1 MKRLSSIL
9 IFTFFISSISQAS
22 EGIYNDLQACDFY
35 PTTNEV
41 VNWQNYLAT
50 IKPAVVDLKRKKL
63 QSVFFTTN
71 TSEMKVVIDNEK
83 LVMFPTESIYMHK
96 VSYAATTRGA
106 CFYPSISVYA
116 NKNDTLLLVDE
127 WQTAI
132 FYVAQHIYYENATVS
147 SNRLHNSFLG
157 YKVFYKEKVGGV
169 EKVLL
174 LRKLFLK
181 NDVDILYNAWLLR
194 KAEHVRLIINTQNG
208 VNFGN
213 LSTWWQGRD
222 YTYELALIDLYYFKT
237 LDGRDVYQLEWAAPQ
252 TAHLEAY
259 TKLNFD
265 AAKKRVRIMFI
276 DLDLNSEAKFFG
288 EYINLETA
296 SVIKFIGERG
306 QRQEVY

>member
-1 MKRLSSIL
+1 MGRILNDENSNAENTPKADSLMTTDNPKRELPLLGRDIPFSAI
-9 IFTFFISSISQAS
+9 
-22 EGIYNDLQACDFY
+22 EGELCR
-35 PTTNEV
+35 V
-41 VNWQNYLAT
+41 
-50 IKPAVVDLKRKKL
+50 
-63 QSVFFTTN
+63 
-71 TSEMKVVIDNEK
+71 
-83 LVMFPTESIYMHK
+83 
-96 VSYAATTRGA
+96 
-106 CFYPSISVYA
+106 
-116 NKNDTLLLVDE
+116 
-127 WQTAI
+127 
-132 FYVAQHIYYENATVS
+132 
-147 SNRLHNSFLG
+147 
-157 YKVFYKEKVGGV
+157 
-169 EKVLL
+169 
-174 LRKLFLK
+174 
-181 NDVDILYNAWLLR
+181 
-194 KAEHVRLIINTQNG
+194 